1 MLAWCV
7 AVFAAAG
14 VAEAD
19 AASRTLTHE
28 TTKGR
33 SCSVRVY
40 ATGAAATTYGIAS
53 EQCNTKR
60 GVRHV
65 NGGSFLLGS
74 DGQIIRDS
82 HISGQ
87 GHLPFKLEGTYS
99 GSEEPGFHRGDF
111 SVVLR
116 SPQTRRPERW
126 RRRSVP
132 RDCEISTTHNTR
144 DTLACAVQLPIA
156 AE

>member
-1 MLAWCV
+1 MSAALFASGSV
-7 AVFAAAG
+7 AT
-14 VAEAD
+14 AE

-33 SCSVRVY
+33 SCSIRVH
-40 ATGAAATTYGIAS
+40 ATSAGATTYGIAS

-65 NGGSFLLGS
+65 NGGSFLLER
-74 DGQIIRDS
+74 DGQVVPGS
-82 HISGQ
+82 HISEK
-87 GHLPFKLEGTYS
+87 GHLPFRLEGTYS
-99 GSEEPGFHRGDF
+99 GSAEPWFHRGDF

-132 RDCEISTTHNTR
+132 RDCEISTTHNSR
-144 DTLACAVQLPIA
+144 DTLACAVQVRVA
-156 AE
+156 DG